1 MEENTGGY
9 ICPRVIQRVLG
20 SSIKAPLFKKVNK
33 LSFIKLKNFCSLNDN
48 VKRIKT
54 QDIDWEKIFAYLI
67 FDKGYV
73 YRIKNSQNMITEKQA
88 DNKMYERCEKVLY
101 KDDIQ
106 MVNKH
111 MKCAQH
117 H

>member
-1 MEENTGGY
+1 M
-9 ICPRVIQRVLG
+9 
-20 SSIKAPLFKKVNK
+20 K
-33 LSFIKLKNFCSLNDN
+33 DN
-48 VKRIKT
+48 VNRIKT

-88 DNKMYERCEKVLY
+88 DTKMYERCEKVLY

-111 MKCAQH
+111 MKYAQH

>member
-9 ICPRVIQRVLG
+9 LCPWVIQRVLG
-20 SSIKAPLFKKVNK
+20 SSIKTPLFKKVNK
-33 LSFIKLKNFCSLNDN
+33 LSFIKLKNFCSLKDN
-48 VKRIKT
+48 VKRIET
-54 QDIDWEKIFAYLI
+54 QDIDWEKISAYLI
-67 FDKGYV
+67 FDKGFV

-88 DNKMYERCEKVLY
+88 DTKMYQRFEKVLY

-111 MKCAQH
+111 MKYAQH